1 MAIFE
6 MRTYTIRVGL
16 LHDYLRLYHEEGL
29 ATHCRFL
36 GPSVAWFYSEVGE
49 LNQVMMIWRYDSHQ
63 DREER
68 RERLYADPD
77 WLAFIPKTRAYI
89 ERMENRIIKPAFFS
103 PLQ

>member
-16 LHDYLRLYHEEGL
+16 VQDYLRLYHDEGYAL
-29 ATHCRFL
+29 HCRHL
-36 GPSVAWFYSEVGE
+36 GPCTAWFQSEIGE
-49 LNQVMMIWRYDSHQ
+49 LNQVMMIWRYDSAQ
-63 DREER
+63 DREDR
-68 RERLYADPD
+68 RERLYADPG

-89 ERMENRIIKPAFFS
+89 EKMENRIIRPTFFS

>member
-16 LHDYLRLYHEEGL
+16 LQDYLRLYHDEGM
-29 ATHCRFL
+29 ATHNRFL
-36 GPSVAWFYSEVGE
+36 GPPVAWFHSEIGE
-49 LNQVMMIWRYDSHQ
+49 LNQVVMIWRYDSHH
-63 DREER
+63 DREEK
-68 RERLYADPD
+68 RERLNADPD

-89 ERMENRIIKPAFFS
+89 EKMENRIIKPAFFS